1 METKLFNILC
11 VLMLVFGLVAVIY
24 KGVLMNDCIK
34 SNNPNSKECFRYN
47 VLNDSMRNVNVT
59 GDFK

>member
-1 METKLFNILC
+1 MEIKMFNIAF
-11 VLMLVFGLVAVIY
+11 VLIMVIGIGGMIY